1 MRRTALLLTA
11 LALVAA
17 ACGDD
22 VLDGGAT
29 TAAPA
34 TTQAPP
40 TTHGGSTLPPTTEAP
55 PPPSSTLPPTT
66 ATTAAPAT
74 TTTAAPPPSHT
85 YEIDDSDF
93 FPIPEPGS
101 NGAHGSGCVVPGGSM
116 TLTDGI
122 WFGFATTHA
131 GGEIGFDLAC
141 FFTGQA
147 AIDAA
152 TEDGEEAFDFY
163 IRNNNPTIRQ
173 VPLASDARVFYVD
186 GATINMLETTPAAWP
201 TASSYLPCTGQY
213 CSVWLYVN
221 DGVATGMV
229 EQYLP

>member
-1 MRRTALLLTA
+1 MRRIALLLTA

-22 VLDGGAT
+22 VLGDGST
-29 TAAPA
+29 TAAP
-34 TTQAPP
+34 TTV
-40 TTHGGSTLPPTTEAP
+40 PPTTEAP
-55 PPPSSTLPPTT
+55 PTTGTAPTTTTLPPTT
-66 ATTAAPAT
+66 VTTAPPET
-74 TTTAAPPPSHT
+74 TTTEAAPPLA
-85 YEIDDSDF
+85 Y
-93 FPIPEPGS
+93 PIGDGQHLPDPLPGS
-101 NGAHGSGCVVPGGSM
+101 NQAHGSGCVVPGGSM

-173 VPLASDARVFYVD
+173 VPLPPDARVLSIDDPGGPVPPFEVT
-186 GATINMLETTPAAWP
+186 GAEWP
-201 TASSYLPCTGQY
+201 VGNGFVACPGPY
-213 CSVWLYVN
+213 CAVWLYVN
-221 DGVATGMV
+221 DGVVTGLV